1 MSDIQHLIE
10 LLKSDN
16 PNKRYD
22 ACEELRVSRQP
33 LPQDAIDALR
43 FATNDSNPEVA
54 DAAQRAL
61 ALHTSPPEAVSSIKQ
76 EETIINTV
84 KSWWLIGLLAGLI
97 PGLILYIWIVLI
109 VDNEI
114 FYPIC
119 LGFPGI
125 PCGMVGA
132 FLGRKSKTTAWIGAI
147 LGAILG
153 VGLWFGFAMATCLLC
168 M

>member
-1 MSDIQHLIE
+1 MADIQRLLD
-10 LLKSDN
+10 LLKSDDHH
-16 PNKRYD
+16 KRYD

-33 LPQDAIDALR
+33 LPQKAIDALR

-61 ALHTSPPEAVSSIKQ
+61 SLHTLPPEVIDSKTQ
-76 EETIINTV
+76 EETITNAL

-97 PGLILYIWIVLI
+97 PGLILYIWLVL
-109 VDNEI
+109 VVNNALM
-114 FYPIC
+114 YPIC

-125 PCGMVGA
+125 PFGIIGA
-132 FLGRKSKTTAWIGAI
+132 YFGRQRKTTAWIGAI